1 MNSSEVNQRRHDV
14 SSLPL
19 PPQVTPCL
27 FINKVD
33 RLVLELGL
41 TPSVPLPLQV
51 TPCLFINKVDR
62 LVLELGLTPSEAEQR
77 LAAIVTHANM
87 VVR

>member
-1 MNSSEVNQRRHDV
+1 MKGNEKDRGAKKGGGGRRSSCVATM
-14 SSLPL
+14 SSPL
-19 PPQVTPCL
+19 SL
-27 FINKVD
+27 
-33 RLVLELGL
+33 
-41 TPSVPLPLQV
+41 PLPLQV

>member
-1 MNSSEVNQRRHDV
+1 MSSPL
-14 SSLPL
+14 SL
-19 PPQVTPCL
+19 
-27 FINKVD
+27 
-33 RLVLELGL
+33 
-41 TPSVPLPLQV
+41 PLPLQV